1 MFNSYN
7 EEVKKYSDVAN
18 ASQVNFMPLIYLDPR
33 KLHHVAEKY
42 TSTSTSTSRKCRSRS
57 RRYVLQ

>member
-7 EEVKKYSDVAN
+7 EEVKKYFDMAN

-42 TSTSTSTSRKCRSRS
+42 TSTSTSRKCRSRS

>member
-7 EEVKKYSDVAN
+7 EEVKRYSDMAN

-57 RRYVLQ
+57 RGYVLQ